1 MPLSIKRITFWVW
14 AASIFFLIVYL
25 FINFH
30 TPQGMWVGLQP
41 RFFGQ
46 VSKCISDDEKG
57 QDIKNLNLWIN
68 RLENRVPIKN
78 AMYDET
84 KENLKRMKITTDADK
99 SNIEIAISKNEDFRQ
114 IEIDFLKDAV
124 NFNVKKI
131 NSFIILDSASYCFK
145 KNKVKWKMSI
155 YRRSLTYLARNFF
168 LNENENYWNQK
179 FLIKF
184 GKPIF

>member
-1 MPLSIKRITFWVW
+1 
-14 AASIFFLIVYL
+14 
-25 FINFH
+25 
-30 TPQGMWVGLQP
+30 MWVGLQP

-84 KENLKRMKITTDADK
+84 KENLKKMKITTDADK

-155 YRRSLTYLARNFF
+155 YRIKFLKIATSGHPNQSDQMKLFTNAPKKPEKCQ
-168 LNENENYWNQK
+168 LNE
-179 FLIKF
+179 
-184 GKPIF
+184 

>member
-1 MPLSIKRITFWVW
+1 
-14 AASIFFLIVYL
+14 
-25 FINFH
+25 
-30 TPQGMWVGLQP
+30 
-41 RFFGQ
+41 
-46 VSKCISDDEKG
+46 
-57 QDIKNLNLWIN
+57 
-68 RLENRVPIKN
+68 
-78 AMYDET
+78 MYDET
-84 KENLKRMKITTDADK
+84 KENLKKMKIVTDDDK
-99 SNIEIAISKNEDFRQ
+99 SNIKMAISKNEAFRK

-155 YRRSLTYLARNFF
+155 YRKSLTYLARNFL

-179 FLIKF
+179 LLLKF